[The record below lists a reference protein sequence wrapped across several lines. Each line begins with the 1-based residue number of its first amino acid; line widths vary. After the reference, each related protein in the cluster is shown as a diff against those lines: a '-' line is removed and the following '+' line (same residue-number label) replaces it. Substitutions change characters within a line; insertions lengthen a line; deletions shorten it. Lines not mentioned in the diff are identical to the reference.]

1 MTDPATAADALRN
14 QIRNIE
20 STMRDPA
27 TKSSEIENLRP
38 HWLRLKARLA
48 KLACEAPT
56 AFTATVQWKDSDDAP
71 ATVTI
76 ALTDDP
82 GEDADGDDSVF
93 YYAGR
98 MTEAEARAA
107 FSRDASPEDW
117 YIA

>member
-1 MTDPATAADALRN
+1 MSTAAIHTLAVLALH
-14 QIRNIE
+14 
-20 STMRDPA
+20 D
-27 TKSSEIENLRP
+27 
-38 HWLRLKARLA
+38 ARLD
-48 KLACEAPT
+48 ACADRISYWTAEVARLEAVYAAELRAEREAPV
-56 AFTATVQWKDSDDAP
+56 AFTATVRWSDSDDAP

-107 FSRDASPEDW
+107 FSRDASPEAW

>member
-1 MTDPATAADALRN
+1 MNTATAHTLAVLALY
-14 QIRNIE
+14 
-20 STMRDPA
+20 D
-27 TKSSEIENLRP
+27 
-38 HWLRLKARLA
+38 ARLNGCA
-48 KLACEAPT
+48 DRIAYWAAEVARLEAVYAAELRAEWFARA
-56 AFTATVQWKDSDDAP
+56 AFTATVRWSVSDDAP
-71 ATVTI
+71 ATVKI

-107 FSRDASPEDW
+107 FSRDASPEEW

>member
-1 MTDPATAADALRN
+1 MNTATINMLGFLALLDARINGCADRIAYLTAEVERLQAVYAAELRAE
-14 QIRNIE
+14 RE
-20 STMRDPA
+20 
-27 TKSSEIENLRP
+27 
-38 HWLRLKARLA
+38 ARA
-48 KLACEAPT
+48 

-82 GEDADGDDSVF
+82 GQDADGDDSVF

>member
-1 MTDPATAADALRN
+1 MNTATAHTLACLALY
-14 QIRNIE
+14 
-20 STMRDPA
+20 D
-27 TKSSEIENLRP
+27 
-38 HWLRLKARLA
+38 ARLDGCA
-48 KLACEAPT
+48 DRIAYWAAEVARLEAVYAAELRAEREAPT
-56 AFTATVQWKDSDDAP
+56 AFNAAVQWKDSDDAP

-107 FSRDASPEDW
+107 FSRDASPEEW